1 MIIPLIECP
10 AGQFGSGCIKRCSEY
25 CLIRDRCNH
34 ISGECKNGCLD
45 GFVGTHCNNCKI
57 YLLVML
63 IYNIG
68 ECLKVGIHGELSRSR
83 TIVNY
88 FFNQISLSKR
98 LKCSWSFFSPNLMQF
113 FAAIMNWEPD
123 LYWYFN
129 VNSFINFPF

>member
-68 ECLKVGIHGELSRSR
+68 ECLKVGKYGELSRSR

-98 LKCSWSFFSPNLMQF
+98 LRCSWSFFFTEFNAIFCCNNELGTWLILVFQCKF
-113 FAAIMNWEPD
+113 F
-123 LYWYFN
+123 Y
-129 VNSFINFPF
+129 